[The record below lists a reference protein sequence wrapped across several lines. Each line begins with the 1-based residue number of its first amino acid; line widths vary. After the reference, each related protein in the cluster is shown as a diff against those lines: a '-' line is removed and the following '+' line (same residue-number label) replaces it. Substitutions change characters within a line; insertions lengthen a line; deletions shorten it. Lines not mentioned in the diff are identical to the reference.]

1 MPATHQL
8 FRSVESY
15 FAASSTSPKSHLD
28 PRKYRPS
35 QVHFRPKTQSGH
47 IQVSD
52 RSDSIKD
59 ERVGG
64 NDLESGSSRSSTTKC
79 LDPSCAVHAYSARG
93 RGWSVDASG
102 ILQIADQVQV
112 VSTRVN
118 PLRGSN
124 WLGASTYSCKIEG
137 GAAVPKLQASA

>member
-1 MPATHQL
+1 M
-8 FRSVESY
+8 
-15 FAASSTSPKSHLD
+15 
-28 PRKYRPS
+28 
-35 QVHFRPKTQSGH
+35 
-47 IQVSD
+47 SD

-59 ERVGG
+59 EKVGG

-93 RGWSVDASG
+93 RGCVDASG
-102 ILQIADQVQV
+102 VLQIADQVQV

-137 GAAVPKLQASA
+137 GAAVPKPQASA